1 MFSGS
6 QVKAVLQ
13 EREAAFIQDLELW
26 TNIDSDTGNLEG
38 SRKIAELLAQRV
50 TKLGGTVEERA
61 NERGVHVIARFPGN
75 GNLKALLVVH
85 TDTVLNTDGGRYPF
99 RRDDNG
105 MAYGPGAGDCKA
117 SALQMLYV
125 VEAFLALEAKPYGE
139 LIVYFDAE
147 EETGSA
153 DEFAFAQELAQ
164 QVDVAIIA
172 DTGRPNW
179 GIVTKRKGNARYTFR
194 VQGIGGH
201 AGNSPQAAG
210 NAVMELGHLL
220 QGLYELASP
229 LPKDPENYSTA
240 ALKERKVADHGQFI
254 PPNSINAA
262 VVGTPNEKV
271 NVIPDEAWLKVE
283 VRCYEQS
290 ELERIDQAIRKLA
303 AQPQVAGTT
312 VEVEGG
318 FVKPPME
325 KTAAVEEMVQLYKA
339 IVKREFGAEVVEW
352 IAGGMTIGNVTASF
366 TPTIDALGIDCDPL
380 LEHTR
385 KEEVDLKAFVPR
397 TTALVLLLAELSA
410 KHS

>member
-1 MFSGS
+1 MIAGNR
-6 QVKAVLQ
+6 VKEILN
-13 EREAAFIQDLELW
+13 ERREAFIQDLELW
-26 TNIDSDTGNLEG
+26 TNIDSDTGNLAG
-38 SRKIAELLAQRV
+38 SRKIAALLAQRV
-50 TKLGGTVEERA
+50 AELGGQIEERA
-61 NERGVHVIARFPGN
+61 NERGVHVIARFPGE
-75 GNLKALLVVH
+75 GTLKALLVVH
-85 TDTVLNTDGGRYPF
+85 TDTVLNTEEGRYSF
-99 RRDDNG
+99 QLGADG
-105 MAYGPGAGDCKA
+105 LAYGPGAGDCKA

-125 VEAFLALEAKPYGE
+125 VEAFQALKEKPYGE

-147 EETGSA
+147 EETGSP

-179 GIVTKRKGNARYTFR
+179 GIVTKRKGNARYTLQ
-194 VQGIGGH
+194 VKGIGGH

-229 LPKDPENYSTA
+229 LPQDPENYSTA

-290 ELERIDQAIRKLA
+290 ELERLDQAIRELA
-303 AQPQVAGTT
+303 AKPLVAGTT
-312 VEVEGG
+312 VTVEGG
-318 FVKPPME
+318 LCE
-325 KTAAVEEMVQLYKA
+325 AAYGKTAAVEEMVQLYKT
-339 IVKREFGAEVVEW
+339 IVKREFDADVVEW

-397 TTALVLLLAELSA
+397 TTALVLLLAELST
-410 KHS
+410 KHA

>member
-1 MFSGS
+1 MIAGNR
-6 QVKAVLQ
+6 VKEILN
-13 EREAAFIQDLELW
+13 ERREAFIQNLEIW

-38 SRKIAELLAQRV
+38 SRKIAALLAQRV
-50 TKLGGTVEERA
+50 AELGGRIEERA
-61 NERGVHVIARFPGN
+61 NERGVHVIARFPGD
-75 GNLKALLVVH
+75 GTLKALLVVH
-85 TDTVLNTDGGRYPF
+85 TDTVLNTEAGRYPF
-99 RRDDNG
+99 QLGTDG
-105 MAYGPGAGDCKA
+105 IAYGPGAGDCKA

-125 VEAFLALEAKPYGE
+125 VEAFQALGEKPYGE

-147 EETGSA
+147 EETGSP

-194 VQGIGGH
+194 VKGIGGH

-229 LPKDPENYSTA
+229 LPRDPENYSTA
-240 ALKERKVADHGQFI
+240 ALKERRVADHGQFI

-290 ELERIDQAIRKLA
+290 ELERIDQAIRELA
-303 AQPQVAGTT
+303 AKPQVAGTAVT
-312 VEVEGG
+312 VEGG

-325 KTAAVEEMVQLYKA
+325 KTAAVEEMVQLYKT
-339 IVKREFGAEVVEW
+339 IVKREFDADVVEW

-385 KEEVDLKAFVPR
+385 KEEVDLQAFVPR